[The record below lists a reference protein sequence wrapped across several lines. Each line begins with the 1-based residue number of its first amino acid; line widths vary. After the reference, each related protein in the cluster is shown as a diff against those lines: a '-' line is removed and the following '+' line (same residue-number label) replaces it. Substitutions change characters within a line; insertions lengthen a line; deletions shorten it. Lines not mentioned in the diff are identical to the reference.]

1 MKLMNK
7 AKLTLEQ
14 AKALEERISAI
25 GKANV
30 VKYYLDGTYIK
41 SPYAA
46 INTISNEDLFKAMAN
61 GWETLFPMPPN
72 FAMVNGVRVTLNIG
86 LDSALKGVSRPI
98 FAIIKTSLKEVS
110 IGLETYQAKEL
121 IYQLTEYVNFLEK
134 NMFSSPKRENG

>member
-1 MKLMNK
+1 MK
-7 AKLTLEQ
+7 AKLTYEQ

-61 GWETLFPMPPN
+61 GWETLLPMPPN
-72 FAMVNGVRVTLNIG
+72 FTMVNGVKVHLNIG

-98 FAIIKTSLKEVS
+98 FAIIKTPIKEVNV
-110 IGLETYQAKEL
+110 GLEIYQAKEL

-134 NMFSSPKRENG
+134 NMFSAPKKKDV